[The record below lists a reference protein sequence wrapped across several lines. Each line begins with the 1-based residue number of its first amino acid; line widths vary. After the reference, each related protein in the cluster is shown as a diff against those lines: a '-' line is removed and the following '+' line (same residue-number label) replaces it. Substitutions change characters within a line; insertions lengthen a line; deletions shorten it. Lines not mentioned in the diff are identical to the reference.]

1 MDDRI
6 KLKVMGISYSQL
18 QSGAYALLL
27 SEENGP
33 HKIPIV
39 IGGSEAQSIAIKLEG
54 IIPPRPL
61 THDLFVSF
69 AHAFGVKLT
78 EVYIY
83 KFEDGI
89 FYSELTFSD
98 GTRTVQLDARTS
110 DAIAIAMRTHAPI
123 YSTREVVTETGF
135 VINDND
141 LVDSE
146 TEAQDADAVTDS
158 DLPGADYFAEPK
170 LENYAIEELERTL
183 AQLIEDENYEEAARV
198 NEILQRKRA
207 ALDSDDNL

>member
-1 MDDRI
+1 MNDRI
-6 KLKVMGISYSQL
+6 KLRIMGISYSQL

-27 SEENGP
+27 SEENGH

-39 IGGSEAQSIAIKLEG
+39 IGSAEAQSIAIKMEG

-78 EVYIY
+78 EVFIY

-98 GTRTVQLDARTS
+98 GERTVQLDARTS
-110 DAIAIAMRTHAPI
+110 DAIAIAMRTHTPI
-123 YSTREVVTETGF
+123 YTTPEVVTETGF
-135 VINDND
+135 IIDEKELD
-141 LVDSE
+141 D
-146 TEAQDADAVTDS
+146 DADAARQDGS
-158 DLPGADYFAEPK
+158 EDDEIEMRGADYFAEPK

-183 AQLIEDENYEEAARV
+183 RQLIDDENYEEAARV
-198 NEILQRKRA
+198 NEILQRKKKER
-207 ALDSDDNL
+207 DGQ

>member
-6 KLKVMGISYSQL
+6 RLKVMGISYSQL

-39 IGGSEAQSIAIKLEG
+39 IGSSEAQSIAIKMEG

-69 AHAFGVKLT
+69 AHAFGVKLA
-78 EVYIY
+78 EVFIY

-98 GTRTVQLDARTS
+98 GSRSVQLDARTS
-110 DAIAIAMRTHAPI
+110 DAIAIAMRTHTPI
-123 YSTREVVTETGF
+123 FTTPEVVSETGF
-135 VINDND
+135 ILDENEVDDNSSD
-141 LVDSE
+141 QKDIDE
-146 TEAQDADAVTDS
+146 DAEI
-158 DLPGADYFAEPK
+158 PGVDYFAEPK

-183 AQLIEDENYEEAARV
+183 MQLTEDENYEEAARV
-198 NEILQRKRA
+198 NEILQRKKKER
-207 ALDSDDNL
+207 DSNNS